1 MNDSFTYLDIILVD
15 FNKYVISLFS
25 ISSLTET
32 CLLDFRIVSL
42 IIFLYYFIQTYII
55 LN

>member
-25 ISSLTET
+25 ISSLTKT

-42 IIFLYYFIQTYII
+42 IIFFYII
-55 LN
+55 LYKLI